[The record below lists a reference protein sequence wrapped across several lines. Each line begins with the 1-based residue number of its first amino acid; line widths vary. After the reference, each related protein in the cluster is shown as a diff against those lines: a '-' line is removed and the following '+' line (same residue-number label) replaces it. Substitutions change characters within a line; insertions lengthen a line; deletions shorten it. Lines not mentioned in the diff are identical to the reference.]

1 LIYDYEQEDLESP
14 FTSLSKPQVSQISEK
29 SSKKEDY
36 EDEEEDDDQKSE
48 DSNESI
54 KQTLLNEL
62 KNNLLSPFQSIY
74 QKEENL
80 LMDNNFRSLNNVKWF
95 IRILFFIIIPINF
108 CLYFAGAHVALGD
121 LNQSIKDIFLNE
133 DLRKDYFRA
142 HDAMVSIMLD
152 NIGEYNIPEIPS
164 SRLQKLLE
172 DDNQTLNTTY
182 ENILIGN
189 SEDEWT
195 SVLYKYIPRVQTT
208 TSVNYKGIFSNL
220 TIDAENSIQKITN
233 SLSDISLLNKS
244 DYTETNEEL
253 YFYRSNSL
261 QKLNRFLSSVTDEI
275 FRLLQT
281 RFDNT
286 ERISSIMLIIEI
298 IIFFLSFFVI
308 AKLIFM
314 VIRSLQEILTTF
326 TSIENKYLREAY
338 KYFQRLNE
346 YLEASVS
353 LYISDDFK
361 KEFFRKSAF
370 DFASKQADQ
379 NSKYKKMFKTIND
392 KNFKRKE
399 QIRILV
405 YYAISIIL
413 SCGLTIGF
421 HLETINSLNRIQS
434 VLEDSRVFLKLNPIY
449 ITSLIAMK
457 EYWLNRTFY
466 EEYDLPYLQETIDT
480 IGTALNTTLFKNDMD
495 FTRFMNSYL
504 NGKPC
509 ESFSHILNKE
519 QVEDCQTLGI
529 ENLAKGLISFHNF
542 YGNFIEHP
550 LQLEPGQFGPLT
562 MKLIFEF
569 GQIIH
574 IIDSVWMEMTLELWH
589 NDLQNYS
596 SGVKSLLIALLIIIS
611 VLNVLVYIGAEIGV
625 VGTLNRSFLLYR
637 KIFNK
642 YMLGEALVREKRI
655 KSRLVKY
662 KLLNK

>member
-1 LIYDYEQEDLESP
+1 
-14 FTSLSKPQVSQISEK
+14 
-29 SSKKEDY
+29 
-36 EDEEEDDDQKSE
+36 
-48 DSNESI
+48 
-54 KQTLLNEL
+54 
-62 KNNLLSPFQSIY
+62 
-74 QKEENL
+74 
-80 LMDNNFRSLNNVKWF
+80 
-95 IRILFFIIIPINF
+95 
-108 CLYFAGAHVALGD
+108 
-121 LNQSIKDIFLNE
+121 
-133 DLRKDYFRA
+133 
-142 HDAMVSIMLD
+142 
-152 NIGEYNIPEIPS
+152 
-164 SRLQKLLE
+164 
-172 DDNQTLNTTY
+172 
-182 ENILIGN
+182 
-189 SEDEWT
+189 
-195 SVLYKYIPRVQTT
+195 
-208 TSVNYKGIFSNL
+208 
-220 TIDAENSIQKITN
+220 
-233 SLSDISLLNKS
+233 
-244 DYTETNEEL
+244 
-253 YFYRSNSL
+253 
-261 QKLNRFLSSVTDEI
+261 
-275 FRLLQT
+275 
-281 RFDNT
+281 
-286 ERISSIMLIIEI
+286 
-298 IIFFLSFFVI
+298 
-308 AKLIFM
+308 
-314 VIRSLQEILTTF
+314 
-326 TSIENKYLREAY
+326 
-338 KYFQRLNE
+338 
-346 YLEASVS
+346 
-353 LYISDDFK
+353 
-361 KEFFRKSAF
+361 
-370 DFASKQADQ
+370 
-379 NSKYKKMFKTIND
+379 MFKTIND

-480 IGTALNTTLFKNDMD
+480 VGTALNTTLFKNDMD